1 MRSPSGA
8 WHGGAGRPMLI
19 YMCTGV
25 VQAMHLERNERC
37 RPRIASARW
46 KGLGRVSRA
55 LRRLTPGRLRARC
68 AVCHHAPLCCVRRFG
83 PYCGWAHN
91 TLFISELASMKDRL
105 PPSGGRAA
113 SGSSPGAATAATAA
127 EEEGGGSSQARK
139 RQRKGSSSSSSAAA
153 DAATPASEAASGEP
167 EAAPEA
173 AAERAGG
180 QRRPPAKAAGLGGAA
195 EGTQQGLGAWR
206 QRKAADLV

>member
-1 MRSPSGA
+1 
-8 WHGGAGRPMLI
+8 
-19 YMCTGV
+19 MCTRFDR
-25 VQAMHLERNERC
+25 AMHLERNKRC
-37 RPRIASARW
+37 CPRSASARC
-46 KGLGRVSRA
+46 KGLGRVSRLCGGCRQGGCEA
-55 LRRLTPGRLRARC
+55 LC
-68 AVCHHAPLCCVRRFG
+68 AVRHRAPLCCVRRFG

-113 SGSSPGAATAATAA
+113 SGSSPGAAAAAA
-127 EEEGGGSSQARK
+127 AAEGGGSSQARK
-139 RQRKGSSSSSSAAA
+139 RQRKGSSSSAAA
-153 DAATPASEAASGEP
+153 DAAAPASEATSGEP
-167 EAAPEA
+167 EAALEA

-180 QRRPPAKAAGLGGAA
+180 QRRPPAKAAGLGVAA